1 MIEGLGSIR
10 LEVSNLERAV
20 AFYRDGLR
28 FGTLVMDAGAA
39 ARATLMAG
47 DVQLVLA
54 LDGQAS
60 GPARRRGAGVSLT
73 VNVAGV
79 DAYHDALVARGL
91 SPSAPVDDAD
101 GRHFSVVDP
110 DGYRWCFRQ
119 GLD

>member
-10 LEVSNLERAV
+10 LEVSDLERAV

-28 FGTLVMDAGAA
+28 FGTVALEDGHEVRAVLTAGDLRLILSRTV
-39 ARATLMAG
+39 RATRT
-47 DVQLVLA
+47 
-54 LDGQAS
+54 S
-60 GPARRRGAGVSLT
+60 RRRGAGVSLL

-91 SPSAPVDDAD
+91 APSAPVDDAD

-110 DGYRWCFRQ
+110 DGYEWCFRQ
-119 GLD
+119 GGD